1 MKALRNVS
9 DYELD
14 RAVESY
20 YDRMYAS
27 FYGDENA
34 CCRNCE
40 NYCSDGICQKKLGA
54 LTEEEL
60 EEMEETGDF
69 SEVTV
74 SADDWCDDHAYADN
88 TPDWEDEDRYDDY

>member
-14 RAVESY
+14 IAVESY
-20 YDRMYAS
+20 YDRMYTS

-40 NYCSDGICQKKLGA
+40 NYCSDGMCQKKLGA

-60 EEMEETGDF
+60 EKMEETGY
-69 SEVTV
+69 SAVEVY
-74 SADDWCDDHAYADN
+74 ADDWCEDHAYADDE
-88 TPDWEDEDRYDDY
+88 PEWESEDSYDDY